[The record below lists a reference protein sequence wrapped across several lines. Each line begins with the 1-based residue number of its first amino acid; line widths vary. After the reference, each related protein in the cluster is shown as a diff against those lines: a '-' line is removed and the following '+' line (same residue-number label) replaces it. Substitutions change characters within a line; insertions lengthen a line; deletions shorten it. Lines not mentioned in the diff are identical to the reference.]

1 MCELFSCASWT
12 RLKTSPKYLAI
23 SIYIEALIAVSFA
36 FIAFGNLD
44 ESRHCYGQT
53 LKSFKNLQVIEYKRV
68 TLFTIKGAQNIDI
81 YGMFHLW
88 FVSGFTLTISAII
101 LQLFTVYLLKKRMER
116 NHWLFKLYIILDSV
130 IILVVL
136 SWLCFGAYWRLNDHG
151 KLCTANYLKEHG
163 EAMLL
168 FYQSGAIILAMC
180 LFWFIMGLCAGY
192 WSYYASLPIRR
203 FNRSSVFCCLCDQ

>member
-1 MCELFSCASWT
+1 
-12 RLKTSPKYLAI
+12 
-23 SIYIEALIAVSFA
+23 
-36 FIAFGNLD
+36 
-44 ESRHCYGQT
+44 
-53 LKSFKNLQVIEYKRV
+53 
-68 TLFTIKGAQNIDI
+68 
-81 YGMFHLW
+81 MFHLW

-203 FNRSSVFCCLCDQ
+203 FNRSSVFCCLCDQWWALYGVAIAKQSEFVCMAWYYYLSYNYYFSLGLT